1 MKINQLF
8 IASIDDDD
16 LIKDILSCFHLDS
29 LKDSS
34 SFSLKEIRDNKSLID
49 FTILIERLKPYYLPC
64 KASVYLVNVTEAR
77 MITILRQIL
86 KIFGYKLVTT
96 KKTVNKDKSIF
107 YNIES
112 IGFTKKKVAIK
123 NKTSTI
129 TFD

>member
-16 LIKDILSCFHLDS
+16 LIKDILSCFHLNS

-112 IGFTKKKVAIK
+112 IGFTKNKVAIK